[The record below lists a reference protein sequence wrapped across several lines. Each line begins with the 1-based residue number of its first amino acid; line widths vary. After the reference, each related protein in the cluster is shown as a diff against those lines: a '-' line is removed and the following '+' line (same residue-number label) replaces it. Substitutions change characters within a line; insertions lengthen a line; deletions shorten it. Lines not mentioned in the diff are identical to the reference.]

1 MGMNVLPLVTD
12 KPVEIK
18 KSRVGVQ
25 DFKENYPSF
34 LEEYVEYSPVFFKDR
49 TEGITTCKLV
59 DLETLE
65 SPLVLV

>member
-18 KSRVGVQ
+18 IPGRSSRLQG
-25 DFKENYPSF
+25 KLPII
-34 LEEYVEYSPVFFKDR
+34 LEECVEYSPVFFKDR

>member
-1 MGMNVLPLVTD
+1 M
-12 KPVEIK
+12 
-18 KSRVGVQ
+18 
-25 DFKENYPSF
+25 
-34 LEEYVEYSPVFFKDR
+34 EYSPVFVKDR